1 MVAIPRDENRGI
13 LLGGVSSSDGTTP
26 VPIYVDPTTHR
37 LYADFTL
44 GTATSGGLDIYRNID
59 IDESGASQ
67 IAKASAGQIYGWYMF
82 NANASIRYVKIYN
95 KATAADENDTPV
107 MTIPLPAQSGSNIH
121 FDTGIEFTTGIA
133 LRATTGVADN
143 DTGAPS
149 ANDVIV
155 NILYA

>member
-59 IDESGASQ
+59 
-67 IAKASAGQIYGWYMF
+67 
-82 NANASIRYVKIYN
+82 
-95 KATAADENDTPV
+95 
-107 MTIPLPAQSGSNIH
+107 